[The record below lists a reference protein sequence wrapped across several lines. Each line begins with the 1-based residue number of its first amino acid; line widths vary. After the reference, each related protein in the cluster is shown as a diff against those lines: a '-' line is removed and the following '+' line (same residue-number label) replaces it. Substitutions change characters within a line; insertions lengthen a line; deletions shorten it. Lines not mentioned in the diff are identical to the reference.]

1 MKILQI
7 STFDTNGGAARA
19 AYRIHKGL
27 QTIGIQSQML
37 VQSKKSADQSIIGPN
52 NKFNKALSLVRPIL
66 DTSLLQWLGKGSET
80 MFSPAWS
87 PYSNILSQID
97 TLSPDIVHLQWIC
110 DGMLRIEKIGKIKQ
124 PLVWTLHDMWPFTG
138 GCHYNDTCEHFH
150 QCCGE
155 CPQIKRR
162 GKNDLSHAIFKRKEK
177 AWDKINLTIVSISQ
191 WLADCA
197 RDSSLFAHKRIEVI
211 PNGIDTDRYQVIDK
225 IQARKILHLPQN
237 RKLILFG
244 AIRVSDPRKGFHSL
258 QSALQ
263 QLSLRGKAEL
273 VVFGGAIE
281 PENSSDF
288 NLPIHYLGHLYD
300 DVSLALLYSAADV
313 MIVPSKQEAFGQM
326 ASESMSCGTPV
337 VAFGA
342 TGLLDIVEHKQNGYL
357 AQPYDSNDLAR
368 GIEWVLADEERYK
381 QLSHAAREKAVT
393 YFDIKKVAKQYADLY
408 QSLL

>member
-7 STFDTNGGAARA
+7 NTSDIQGGAARA

-27 QTIGIQSQML
+27 QAAGIQSHML
-37 VQSKKSADQSIIGPN
+37 VQSKKSDDNSVIGPS
-52 NKFNKALSLVRPIL
+52 NKFNKVLSLLRPTL
-66 DTSLLQWLGKGSET
+66 DASVVKLRAKGSKT
-80 MFSPAWS
+80 IFYPAWL
-87 PYSNILSQID
+87 PYSGISSQID
-97 TLSPDIVHLQWIC
+97 ALSPDIVHLQWIC
-110 DGMLRIEKIGKIKQ
+110 GGMLRIEEIKKIKK
-124 PLVWTLHDMWPFTG
+124 PLVWTLQDMWAFTG
-138 GCHYNDTCEHFH
+138 GCHYSDTCERFQ

-155 CPQIKRR
+155 CPQLKRK

-177 AWDKINLTIVSISQ
+177 AWHDINLTIVTISQ

-197 RDSSLFAHKRIEVI
+197 RKSSLFAQKRIEVI
-211 PNGIDTDRYQVIDK
+211 PNGLDTDHYQVIDK
-225 IQARKILHLPQN
+225 ALARQIWHLPQN

-244 AIRVSDPRKGFHSL
+244 AISATKDPRKGFHFI

-263 QLSLRGKAEL
+263 QLPWRGKAEL
-273 VVFGGAIE
+273 VVFGAIE
-281 PENSSDF
+281 PENPPDLG
-288 NLPIHYLGHLYD
+288 LPIHYLGHLHD

-313 MIVPSKQEAFGQM
+313 MLVPSKQEAFGQT

-342 TGLLDIVEHKQNGYL
+342 TGLLDIVDHKQNGYL
-357 AQPYDSNDLAR
+357 AQPFESNDLAR

-381 QLSHAAREKAVT
+381 QLCHAAREKAVT
-393 YFDIKKVAKQYADLY
+393 HFDIKKVAKQYVDLY